1 MPRPTQCAV
10 DLESRRVKGGSLHR
24 TLTPCRQAGALQDS
38 CPGAQDDGGGV
49 CGMVQGKEEIAG
61 NESMKS
67 CRKVWP
73 YGEKFVTLPQR

>member
-1 MPRPTQCAV
+1 MPRPTQCAA

-24 TLTPCRQAGALQDS
+24 TLTPCRQAGALQDTG
-38 CPGAQDDGGGV
+38 PGGQDDGDGV
-49 CGMVQGKEEIAG
+49 YGAIQEKEKIAG

-67 CRKVWP
+67 RRKVWP